1 MSEKI
6 VDDYSDDFDQIE
18 ESSKLNK
25 KKNKDEDS
33 SGGFEE
39 QYEDDMFW
47 APFPLYIKHTPNRFA
62 LK

>member
-1 MSEKI
+1 VSEKI

-18 ESSKLNK
+18 ESSKLKKN

-39 QYEDDMFW
+39 QYEDDMF
-47 APFPLYIKHTPNRFA
+47 
-62 LK
+62 

>member
-18 ESSKLNK
+18 ESMRPAK
-25 KKNKDEDS
+25 KGEDKSGDS

-39 QYEDDMFW
+39 QQYEDMF
-47 APFPLYIKHTPNRFA
+47 
-62 LK
+62 

>member
-47 APFPLYIKHTPNRFA
+47 SISLFTLTLANLSQF
-62 LK
+62 

>member
-1 MSEKI
+1 VSEKI

-25 KKNKDEDS
+25 KKIKDEDS

-39 QYEDDMFW
+39 QYEDDMF
-47 APFPLYIKHTPNRFA
+47 
-62 LK
+62 